1 MSSRHRGF
9 ESAVRR
15 GDRSYNINSVV
26 PCKKLLDTITLVL
39 MDWKTFLEKGNGS
52 PKLQTGLTLT
62 PVSKGSGWTDI
73 SK

>member
-1 MSSRHRGF
+1 VLF
-9 ESAVRR
+9 PV
-15 GDRSYNINSVV
+15 
-26 PCKKLLDTITLVL
+26 KKLLDTITLVL

-73 SK
+73 SINPDKPLVVKP